1 MTPFSVDAHGYFMI
15 SFAPIKRVR
24 IIGNSGNR
32 VRKGDTSD
40 TITIIAGVTN
50 APERPGLLTGRTG
63 ESGRD
68 RALPE
73 VCE

>member
-1 MTPFSVDAHGYFMI
+1 MAEMAVDAHGYFMI
-15 SFAPIKRVR
+15 TFAPIKRVR

-32 VRKGDTSD
+32 VWKGDTSG
-40 TITIIAGVTN
+40 TITIIAGGTN
-50 APERPGLLTGRTG
+50 ALERPGLLTRRTG

-68 RALPE
+68 HALAE